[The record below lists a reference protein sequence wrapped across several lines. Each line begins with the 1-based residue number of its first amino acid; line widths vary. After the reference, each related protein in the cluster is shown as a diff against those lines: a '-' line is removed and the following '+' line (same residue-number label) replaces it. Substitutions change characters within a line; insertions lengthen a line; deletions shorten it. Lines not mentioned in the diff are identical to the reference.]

1 MSTVS
6 KIFEAMS
13 ARYKPGKATTPRTY
27 YFSIG
32 DDKYTVKCT
41 PRDCTVESGKTVDN
55 ADCVLKATP
64 DVFEKMVLKGK
75 LPGALDIARGKI
87 KTNDVGALKDLKDWF
102 DFSGIG

>member
-1 MSTVS
+1 MSTIS
-6 KIFEAMS
+6 KIFESMS
-13 ARYKPGKATTPRTY
+13 ARYQPGRAKAPRTY

-41 PRDCTVESGKTVDN
+41 PTDCQVESGKTVDN
-55 ADCVLKATP
+55 ADVVLKATP

-87 KTNDVGALKDLKDWF
+87 KTNDPGALKDLRDWF
-102 DFSGIG
+102 DFSGM

>member
-6 KIFEAMS
+6 RIFEAMS
-13 ARYKPGKATTPRTY
+13 ARYKKGSAKAPKSF

-32 DDKYTVKCT
+32 DDKYTVKVT
-41 PRDCTVESGKTVDN
+41 PDACAVEKGKTVDN
-55 ADCVLKATP
+55 ADVVLKATP

-87 KTNDVGALKDLKDWF
+87 KTNDPGGLKALADWF
-102 DFSGIG
+102 DFSGL

>member
-13 ARYKPGKATTPRTY
+13 ARYKADKVNAKRTY

-32 DDKYTVKCT
+32 DDKYTVICT
-41 PRDCTVESGKTVDN
+41 PQDCKVEPGKTVDN

-102 DFSGIG
+102 DFSGI